1 MSQPPRPVL
10 RAAFVG
16 GPMYDPLYAVV
27 PWFEAQTGVR
37 VEVVAQLPHP
47 ELNAFV
53 RRAFERGDDLDL
65 ISTHTKYAPS
75 QMRWL
80 MPLDDLGS
88 DEQQPG
94 LLPRPPGLVA
104 T

>member
-1 MSQPPRPVL
+1 MVNARRAVL

-16 GPMYDPLYAVV
+16 GPMYDPLYAAV
-27 PWFEAQTGVR
+27 PALEAQTGVH

-53 RRAFERGDDLDL
+53 RRAFENGEALDL

-75 QMRWL
+75 QTAWL
-80 MPLDDLGS
+80 LPLDELISG
-88 DEQQPG
+88 
-94 LLPRPPGLVA
+94 
-104 T
+104 